1 MAKGQYLSRHQQGIV
16 KRYYEHADTRTLT
29 ALQEAVSDLYLASD
43 EKSRE
48 KLWTKIEGLLAK
60 AGANAARVAQVMQTR
75 DVKLLA
81 AVVGE
86 ITSKA

>member
-48 KLWTKIEGLLAK
+48 KLWMKIEGLLTK

-86 ITSKA
+86 VAGKP